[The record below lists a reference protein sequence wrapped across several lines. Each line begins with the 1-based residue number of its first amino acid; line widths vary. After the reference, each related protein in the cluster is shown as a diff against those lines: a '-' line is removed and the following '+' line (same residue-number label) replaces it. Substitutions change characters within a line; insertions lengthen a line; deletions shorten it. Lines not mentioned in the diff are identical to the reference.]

1 MFLITWLIQSFVNGL
16 IFFLIF
22 LFLLYW
28 FYLKELSVNASPN
41 KPQFEDYSFSPV
53 IIYYYHIY
61 CYHFY
66 LSLLYFKKKIIK
78 KMIDDIQN
86 DDTNKNGNN
95 VLALNML
102 FQFLF
107 QELKDTK
114 AVRRYIIRKMTL
126 EFKELLNSKTASKLI
141 QRISAKD
148 FSLGSGF
155 PIIHSLK
162 LSSYQ
167 MDKAQKTIQ
176 V

>member
-1 MFLITWLIQSFVNGL
+1 MMFLITWLIHSFLNGL
-16 IFFLIF
+16 CFFLFF

-53 IIYYYHIY
+53 NLFIFDIYFYIIL
-61 CYHFY
+61 
-66 LSLLYFKKKIIK
+66 LSKSLKVIK
-78 KMIDDIQN
+78 QMIDDIQN

-114 AVRRYIIRKMTL
+114 AVRRYIIRKMTF
-126 EFKELLNSKTASKLI
+126 EFKELLNSKTASKLV
-141 QRISAKD
+141 QRISVILKNK
-148 FSLGSGF
+148 F
-155 PIIHSLK
+155 PIKYI
-162 LSSYQ
+162 
-167 MDKAQKTIQ
+167 DK
-176 V
+176 